1 MAVSVVPQEEINILL
16 LGETGAGKSTFIN
29 AFANYF
35 KFNSLDDAISGELEV
50 LISCKFTITDDD
62 YEMKTISIVNEDD
75 DNEDEDKNDVL
86 DSVGESSTQEC
97 GAYVFHANENK
108 IIRLIDTPGIGDTR
122 GIEYDKKN
130 FENTLK
136 CINQYDYLNGICILL
151 KPNNARL
158 NIIFKYCIQ
167 ELLSHLHK
175 SAKDNIVFCFTNTRG
190 TFFRPGDTL
199 PVLKEQLN
207 EIQKNSDIEIKIC
220 KDTIYSFDNESFRF
234 LAAVKEGMAFT
245 DKEIFAVSW
254 EKSSDESMRL
264 LQYIINCTPHK
275 LIDTISLNNARQ
287 IVTILYEPLAE
298 VNRNIQENLFHIK
311 KLKKDIQRSDI
322 TVEELK
328 SKLYIPDIKL
338 ELKLLDRPKVVCT
351 SSNCQ
356 KSDKTV
362 ESCHIKWKKLN
373 AFIQKRNGVMIFGK
387 CKSCGCP
394 AKKHKAIF
402 SECKSN
408 YLKKFDK
415 NIKNK
420 ISENK
425 LDQFDKQDHIN
436 MLQEKIDQLIVQK
449 DTIDNIVIQ
458 FTQFLTRNAIAT
470 FNDKYA
476 EYLDYIICLEKKN
489 LEITKSCNN
498 EILEGLEETKRK
510 YDEKVK
516 VINKEIESGEPSSC
530 SPSIEDIFYLV
541 QQLYNLPNIGQYL
554 QDVNQEEKETLKYR
568 EKHFKISKN
577 QNIKLSK
584 VLNTLTKIFKNAVQ

>member
-1 MAVSVVPQEEINILL
+1 MAGSVVPREEINILL

-35 KFNSLDDAISGELEV
+35 KFNSLGDAISGEVEV
-50 LISCKFTITDDD
+50 LISC
-62 YEMKTISIVNEDD
+62 
-75 DNEDEDKNDVL
+75 
-86 DSVGESSTQEC
+86 ESSTQEC
-97 GAYVFHANENK
+97 GAYVFHADENK

-199 PVLKEQLN
+199 PVLKRQLN

-220 KDTIYSFDNESFRF
+220 KDTIYCFDNESFRF

-254 EKSSDESMRL
+254 EKSSEESMRL

-287 IVTILYEPLAE
+287 IVAILYKPLVE
-298 VNRNIQENLFHIK
+298 VNRNIQENISHIE
-311 KLKKDIQRSDI
+311 KLKKEIQRTDI
-322 TVEELK
+322 SIEELK

-338 ELKLLDRPKVVCT
+338 EIKSLDRPKVVCT

-356 KSDKTV
+356 KCDKIA

-387 CKSCGCP
+387 CKSCGCH
-394 AKKHKAIF
+394 AKKHKAILYENR
-402 SECKSN
+402 SS
-408 YLKKFDK
+408 YSKKFDK
-415 NIKNK
+415 HIENI

-425 LDQFDKQDHIN
+425 LDQFVKQNHIDK
-436 MLQEKIDQLIVQK
+436 LQEKIDQLKVHK
-449 DTIDNIVIQ
+449 NTIDNIVIK
-458 FTQFLTRNAIAT
+458 FTQFLMQNTITT

-476 EYLDYIICLEKKN
+476 EYLDYIIRLEKRTFDA
-489 LEITKSCNN
+489 TKSYNK
-498 EILEGLEETKRK
+498 EILKGLEETKKK

-516 VINKEIESGEPSSC
+516 AIKKKIESGEPPLC
-530 SPSIEDIFYLV
+530 SPSIEDIFNLV
-541 QQLYNLPNIGQYL
+541 QQLYDLPNIGQYL
-554 QDVNQEEKETLKYR
+554 QDVKQEEKKTLKYR
-568 EKHFKISKN
+568 EKHFEISKN

-584 VLNTLTKIFKNAVQ
+584 